1 MGRSNVEEDASQL
14 ETILNICVVC
24 NNKLLRNCM
33 KNFRSYL
40 LTVFKNNFF
49 FKKKNMFTNKKIG
62 KISDLKKIKSKVFF
76 ENIFWLFSIDFT
88 YFHLFFE
95 NCFKK

>member
-1 MGRSNVEEDASQL
+1 MGRSNVEEDACQL

-24 NNKLLRNCM
+24 NNKLLRNCV

-40 LTVFKNNFF
+40 LTVFKNNFFFIF

-62 KISDLKKIKSKVFF
+62 KISDF
-76 ENIFWLFSIDFT
+76 
-88 YFHLFFE
+88 
-95 NCFKK
+95 